1 MDTCLQGF
9 PVVTLANFEEI
20 LDLIGSMATEG
31 SYFLGELPA
40 WLAETEIGKKV
51 SAFCSN
57 LN

>member
-1 MDTCLQGF
+1 M
-9 PVVTLANFEEI
+9 TLANFEEI
-20 LDLIGSMATEG
+20 LDLVGSMATEG

-51 SAFCSN
+51 SGCCSN